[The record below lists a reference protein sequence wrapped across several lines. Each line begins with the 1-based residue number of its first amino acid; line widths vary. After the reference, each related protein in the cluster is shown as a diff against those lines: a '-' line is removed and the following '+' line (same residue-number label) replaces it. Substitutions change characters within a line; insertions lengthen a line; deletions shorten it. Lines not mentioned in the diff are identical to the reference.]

1 MPPAGFEATIPA
13 YERPLNHLDRAA
25 IGIGTYSYIPTYKV
39 LSQNTSI
46 YL

>member
-1 MPPAGFEATIPA
+1 MPSAGIEPTVPAN
-13 YERPLNHLDRAA
+13 ERPLNHSLDRAA
-25 IGIGTYSYIPTYKV
+25 NGIGTCIPTYKV